1 MTEPTYDVLAAGEI
15 NVDLI
20 LSGDVEP
27 AFGQAEKWVQE
38 ATLTVG
44 SSSAIFACAAARLG
58 LRVLFCG
65 LCGDDWSGKFMLDEM
80 VRRGVDLSAVK
91 ILPGERT
98 GVGVILNRGEDR
110 AIFTYPGLIP
120 LFQAADVNE
129 VWLRQA
135 RHLHVASYFLQT
147 GLQSGLPG
155 LFEQAHSF
163 GLTTSLDT
171 NWDPAERWQG
181 LGAAL
186 AQTDIFFPNQ
196 VEACALSGVADVEQ
210 AAHMLAQWVGL
221 LGVKLG
227 SAGGLG
233 LSGDRIAR
241 AAALPMEVV
250 DTVGAGDTFDAGFL
264 YGVLNGWSLE
274 RTIRLA
280 AVCGSLSTRQR
291 GGVDG
296 QPTLNEALE
305 YL

>member
-171 NWDPAERWQG
+171 NWDPSERWQG
-181 LGAAL
+181 LDAAL

-196 VEACALSGVADVEQ
+196 VEACALSGVTDVEQ
-210 AAHMLAQWVGL
+210 AAHRLAQRGGL